1 MLDNGDKHHPV
12 EKLKSVML
20 ATKVTVARMQ
30 EAPVARMK
38 DDSEIQ
44 RTKDVEMANG
54 NHTFSP
60 GFLESR

>member
-30 EAPVARMK
+30 EPLL
-38 DDSEIQ
+38 Q
-44 RTKDVEMANG
+44 G
-54 NHTFSP
+54 
-60 GFLESR
+60 